1 MSGDRALARSHEA
14 TQRQGRV
21 VLIGVA
27 AFHRLKDLQLL
38 LPAPRLDF
46 RYVVDGLAAV
56 VRQQPQEAM
65 GRKEEQACQGLQAD
79 WLEEAQRAMFTCLA
93 SRVGQAWPVFAR
105 GDRDS
110 TSDSIAKGTGS
121 RLQAAEGAPAR
132 NQERHTERAV
142 GRRQADCRALQISEA
157 TFQWLK
163 GVQRT
168 TSQPRIELRFLVE
181 GALALVQERPTLLEA
196 VTGHAR
202 AALATHLAELA
213 AQAHQTTSLEIT
225 P

>member
-1 MSGDRALARSHEA
+1 MSGQSTLSRSRDA
-14 TQRQGRV
+14 ASRQGRV
-21 VLIGVA
+21 VLIGVT
-27 AFHRLKDLQLL
+27 AFQSLKSLQLQ

-46 RYVVDGLAAV
+46 RYVVDGV
-56 VRQQPQEAM
+56 VQVMQGKQPGLDLQE
-65 GRKEEQACQGLQAD
+65 LQAL
-79 WLEEAQRAMFTCLA
+79 WLETSQRAMFTCLA
-93 SRVGQAWPVFAR
+93 GQVGQAWPDFSRA
-105 GDRDS
+105 DRDS
-110 TSDSIAKGTGS
+110 AARAISEGTGS

-142 GRRQADCRALQISEA
+142 GRRQADCRALQISEG

-181 GALALVQERPTLLEA
+181 GALALVQDRPTLLDA

-202 AALATHLAELA
+202 VALAAHLAELA